1 MQLKEALARKG
12 FKVRDLYERMVR
24 RYAVDYQTVARYCRC
39 SNRSKLDGTMWSWI
53 DSTLTDMEVTWNERQ
68 RID

>member
-12 FKVRDLYERMVR
+12 LKVRDLYERMVR
-24 RYAVDYQTVARYCRC
+24 RYAVDYQMVARYCRC

-53 DSTLTDMEVTWNERQ
+53 DSTLADMEVIWNEG
-68 RID
+68 

>member
-12 FKVRDLYERMVR
+12 FKVRDLYEQMVK
-24 RYAVDYQTVARYCRC
+24 RYCRC
-39 SNRSKLDGTMWSWI
+39 SNRSKFDATMWSWI

>member
-12 FKVRDLYERMVR
+12 FKVRDLYERMIK

-39 SNRSKLDGTMWSWI
+39 SNRSKFDATIWSWI
-53 DSTLTDMEVTWNERQ
+53 DSTLRDMEVTWNERQ